1 MSLTLDDIEK
11 LKKVFATKDDLKIFA
26 TKDDLKRFATKDDL
40 IRFATK
46 EDLED
51 LASKQDLIE
60 FKSDIFD
67 KIDSVLKELVTMREE
82 LTVVTHRVSNHED
95 RLESLEKIHPHGKH
109 LPVVND

>member
-1 MSLTLDDIEK
+1 MSLTSDDIK
-11 LKKVFATKDDLKIFA
+11 QLKKLFATKE
-26 TKDDLKRFATKDDL
+26 DLKRFATKEDLKKFATKDDL
-40 IRFATK
+40 VRFATK

-67 KIDSVLKELVTMREE
+67 KIDSVLKELVAMREE
-82 LTVVTHRVSNHED
+82 LTIVTHRVSDHED
-95 RLESLEKIHPHGKH
+95 RLEKLEKIHPHGKH